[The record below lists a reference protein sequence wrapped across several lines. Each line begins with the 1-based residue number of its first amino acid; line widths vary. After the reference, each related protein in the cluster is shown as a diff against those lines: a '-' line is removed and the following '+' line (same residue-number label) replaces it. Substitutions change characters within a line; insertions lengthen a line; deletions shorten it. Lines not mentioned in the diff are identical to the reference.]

1 MTRLPVHPDPA
12 PVVELLSHPRIDLRA
27 VLPCVKCRPETG
39 RDRVH
44 LSVDLT
50 IAAAQHRIAPMLDQT
65 RMTEP
70 TVDDSCAA
78 GKEVMGFTTIP
89 ETAVD
94 EQQVQRT

>member
-1 MTRLPVHPDPA
+1 
-12 PVVELLSHPRIDLRA
+12 
-27 VLPCVKCRPETG
+27 
-39 RDRVH
+39 
-44 LSVDLT
+44 
-50 IAAAQHRIAPMLDQT
+50 MLDQT